1 MKKVKLISAILIV
14 GAMIIGIPS
23 GTVASATTDKGV
35 QNYES
40 SLKDKSKSI
49 GYTFKDAPENVKKKY
64 RISCEEEGITVS
76 DFDNLTVTASVSA
89 YASENFIIWNED
101 SNIISCYYNKELHH
115 TSFDT
120 LVGYGFVTSGSP
132 VFVLQGA
139 LRANNHFGVAI
150 DGYFGEITRS
160 NLVDAQRY
168 RGLVAD
174 GIAGPKT
181 WRALRD
187 ID

>member
-1 MKKVKLISAILIV
+1 MKKIKLISAILIA
-14 GAMIIGIPS
+14 GAIVIGMQS
-23 GTVASATTDKGV
+23 GTVASAITDKEV
-35 QNYES
+35 QKDEL

-49 GYTFKDAPENVKKKY
+49 GYTFEDAPEDVKEKY

-76 DFDNLTVTASVSA
+76 ESDNINVLTSVSTYA
-89 YASENFIIWNED
+89 YENFIVWNED
-101 SNIISCYYNKELHH
+101 SNIISSYYNKALHH

-132 VFVLQGA
+132 VHVLQVA
-139 LRANNHFGVAI
+139 LRHRGHTLSI
-150 DGYFGEITRS
+150 DGYFGNETRS
-160 NLVDAQRY
+160 SLIAAQSY
-168 RGLVAD
+168 RRLAVD
-174 GIAGPKT
+174 GIAGPNT